1 MSAVTKETPVNLD
14 GIAER
19 LNLSKATVSRALR
32 NLPGTHPRTRS
43 RVMEAAAEMGYRS
56 LRTRSADVVDPTT
69 HRYIGVFVRSSR
81 GRWRSTPFLEGLSQA
96 ANSLD
101 VSLVLQHVPFDEAE
115 ILLKAQEQP
124 PAMRE
129 GSLAGVVLLHR
140 WPKSVVSYLA
150 ARYAC
155 VSIVHDVPDIH
166 LDLVDMNH
174 ESAMHQMMSHLVAQG
189 HQKIGFV
196 GRSRDFAWSKARCG
210 GYNKALYEL
219 NLPTNPAWIIDVPA
233 PVLEDFN
240 DEWDAVADKV
250 AAQICQGVRAWM
262 ACSDW
267 AGYALSRKL
276 LERGFCIPDDVSIT
290 GFDNIEHET
299 YGCPPLTSV
308 AVPHQAM
315 GAEALRNVLRRTD
328 EPALPR
334 HTSLLDC
341 ALVVGKSTAV
351 L

>member
-1 MSAVTKETPVNLD
+1 MNTASTEALVSLD

-56 LRTRSADVVDPTT
+56 LRTRTAEFSDQST
-69 HRYIGVFVRSSR
+69 HRYIGVFARSSR
-81 GRWRSTPFLEGLSQA
+81 ARWRSTPFLEGLSQA
-96 ANSLD
+96 ANALD
-101 VSLVLQHVPFDEAE
+101 VSLVLQHVPFEKAE
-115 ILLKAQEQP
+115 TLTKTHTQP
-124 PAMRE
+124 PAMRD

-140 WPKSVVSYLA
+140 WPEPVVKYLVE
-150 ARYAC
+150 RYAC
-155 VSIVHDVPDIH
+155 VSIVHDVPGLP

-174 ESAMHQMMSHLVAQG
+174 QSAMHQMVFHLVEQG
-189 HQKIGFV
+189 HQKIGFL
-196 GRSRDFAWSKARCG
+196 GRSRDFAWSKARYG
-210 GYNKALYEL
+210 GYNQALYEFGL
-219 NLPTNPAWIIDVPA
+219 TADPDWVVDVSA
-233 PVLEDFN
+233 RLLEDFN
-240 DEWDAVADKV
+240 DEWDAVADRV
-250 AAQICQGVRAWM
+250 AAQIQQGVRAWM

-276 LERGFCIPDDVSIT
+276 LERGFRIPDDVSIT
-290 GFDNIEHET
+290 GFDNVEHET
-299 YGCPPLTSV
+299 YGCPSLTSV

-334 HTSLLDC
+334 HTSLFDC
-341 ALVVGKSTAV
+341 ALVVGESTAA